1 MFPGVRR
8 SLDAV
13 NRNANSEPLPAN
25 NSSSLPAF
33 LLRPFVDLEPCGR
46 GPLCARGIEQY
57 WLAFADV
64 NHPRFVLQR
73 TLPWPFRAQLL
84 RETGLLAYQ
93 ADDPREVSPTI
104 RTPRWSSICEA
115 LDRWPELTIDRQCR
129 LVLLL
134 HALCFYPLISK
145 LIPRNP
151 KEDLGADPDNAEL
164 AYRGASARYM
174 HEFPSYNADYS
185 NADLSELEEIASSAP
200 RDHVVA
206 FNGSLKMLVHKAKT
220 EASTDE
226 LMESRVRSEKVLEA
240 ILPKQDDFTRALL
253 TSRFYRAAAFIPQRQ
268 GDRAEVVR
276 MMDLAE
282 RYALAMVPVNPAQK
296 LLQLENL
303 YPVIESRT
311 KEAIWL
317 GDMDLALA
325 RAERLIDL
333 DSYDSRAWLELGE
346 VRLERNE
353 TAHAAEAYAV
363 AATLGPPSTAIGR
376 HMAGLC
382 FRDLGQPLL
391 AAYFFQAA
399 VETDSRAISPHDEI
413 QRLPEMPVL
422 AALKEWSLYSFEP

>member
-1 MFPGVRR
+1 
-8 SLDAV
+8 
-13 NRNANSEPLPAN
+13 
-25 NSSSLPAF
+25 
-33 LLRPFVDLEPCGR
+33 
-46 GPLCARGIEQY
+46 
-57 WLAFADV
+57 
-64 NHPRFVLQR
+64 
-73 TLPWPFRAQLL
+73 
-84 RETGLLAYQ
+84 
-93 ADDPREVSPTI
+93 
-104 RTPRWSSICEA
+104 
-115 LDRWPELTIDRQCR
+115 
-129 LVLLL
+129 
-134 HALCFYPLISK
+134 
-145 LIPRNP
+145 
-151 KEDLGADPDNAEL
+151 
-164 AYRGASARYM
+164 M

-206 FNGSLKMLVHKAKT
+206 FNGSLKILVHKAKT